1 DVTTVSNVEDSSPRH
16 QIQLRSAFN
25 VSRMITW
32 NVAAYFVSGLP
43 AQALPSYTRLDVQL
57 NVQPMDGLTVSL
69 AGQNLLHDRH
79 TESLDIGTSVN
90 SSQVQRIAYA
100 MVSWKF

>member
-1 DVTTVSNVEDSSPRH
+1 
-16 QIQLRSAFN
+16 
-25 VSRMITW
+25 
-32 NVAAYFVSGLP
+32 
-43 AQALPSYTRLDVQL
+43 
-57 NVQPMDGLTVSL
+57 MDGLTVSL